1 MKKTLGITL
10 AVAFAIS
17 AVSAPAMAGNG
28 YGKQIKDQCGDL
40 SFGQLR
46 KASPHAVTPSKGAKY
61 FATTEVAP
69 GVTVLDF
76 HCPPT

>member
-1 MKKTLGITL
+1 MKRTLGITL

-28 YGKQIKDQCGDL
+28 YGKQIKDQCGA

-46 KASPHAVTPSKGAKY
+46 QASPHGVTPSKGAKY
-61 FATTEVAP
+61 FATTEVEP